1 MRIFSQVLVLF
12 TFFIKDA
19 NFLQFVVADTVFLK
33 YGKVDNES
41 TFLT

>member
-12 TFFIKDA
+12 TYFIKDA
-19 NFLQFVVADTVFLK
+19 NVLQFVVVDTVLLK
-33 YGKVDNES
+33 YGKFDNVS

>member
-12 TFFIKDA
+12 TYFIKDA
-19 NFLQFVVADTVFLK
+19 NFLQFVVVDTVLLK
-33 YGKVDNES
+33 YCKFDNVS